1 MLTKISTPMSILS
14 EELMLAEISHA
25 DAIKSLEELANNPEL
40 KKQVA
45 DLIKHMKPGQKP
57 VVNAAMNPAAKAIII
72 ALMSLAGSV
81 FADPSGTAQQDLA
94 RAISSPGFSIENV
107 NQIENRAEKNLN
119 HDIDGKIKEINNL
132 MTQKNEGK
140 PTNMTVNVGGQHLIG
155 TNETEAKI
163 LQHMVKIDNV
173 LKAQLG
179 SDSLSKSDYDKK
191 IKIMTNSFERGK
203 PIQL

>member
-1 MLTKISTPMSILS
+1 MLTKISTPIAVLS

-45 DLIKHMKPGQKP
+45 DIIKHMKPGQKP
-57 VVNAAMNPAAKAIII
+57 IVNAAMNPAAKAIII
-72 ALMSLAGSV
+72 ALMSLAGAV

-107 NQIENRAEKNLN
+107 TKIENTAEKNIN
-119 HDIDGKIKEINNL
+119 KDIDGKIKEINDL
-132 MTQKNEGK
+132 MAQKDKGK
-140 PTNMTVNVGGQHLIG
+140 PADMAANVGGQHLIG
-155 TNETEAKI
+155 TNEIEAKI

-173 LKAQLG
+173 LKAQLN

-191 IKIMTNSFERGK
+191 IKVMTNSFERGK